1 MNNKILWKPSKEY
14 KENSQMYD
22 FLSRIS
28 EKYNLPDN
36 EYHTIHDWS
45 IKNTTY
51 FWAEIWDYCDV
62 KYSKLYSEVIDD
74 PKKMPGAKWFSG
86 ARLNFAENLLRRKDN
101 HKAIIFRG
109 ETSVELELT
118 YTELYEQ
125 VRRASAALRKA
136 GVQKDDHIA
145 AFMPNMPE
153 TVIMML
159 AAASIG
165 AAWSST
171 SPDFGIK
178 GVSDRFS
185 QIEPTIILAADGY
198 YYKGKVFDS
207 QEKLK
212 GIIHNL
218 PSVDTIVLVDYT
230 GNANTDIIPN
240 SVLWDNFVVATD
252 EELIFEQL
260 PFDHP
265 LYIIFS
271 SGTTGLPKSIVH
283 SAGGTLL
290 QHLKEL
296 ILHSNISS
304 DQTVFYYTTCGWMMW
319 NWFISSLATGATLV
333 LYDGNPFYPGP
344 DALLKMADEL
354 NISFFGT
361 SAKYIAS
368 LEAEGIKPSEVS
380 DFSNLKVI
388 ASTGSPLSDES
399 FEFVYRD
406 WKKDV
411 QLSSIAG
418 GTDIISCFM
427 LGNPT
432 LPVYKSEIQCKGFGM
447 DIDCFDEQG
456 NSLIDE
462 QGELVC
468 KTAFPSMPIYF
479 WNDENNEKYMST
491 YFDTFPGIWRH
502 GDFIVI
508 TKRGGIIMYGRSD
521 ATLNP
526 QGVRI
531 GTAEIYRVVENMEEI
546 MDSVVVGK
554 KEDSDEIV
562 VLFVKLNEG
571 IKLTDDL
578 QKRIKSNIRNGCSP
592 RHVPEII
599 KTVPDIP
606 HTINGKKVE
615 IAVKKIIN
623 GDEVMNKDALAN
635 PECLDFFKDVL
646 NY

>member
-1 MNNKILWKPSKEY
+1 MSDKILWQPATGYKRNSK
-14 KENSQMYD
+14 MYG
-22 FLSRIS
+22 FLNHIYN
-28 EKYNLPDN
+28 KYNLPDN
-36 EYHTIHDWS
+36 EYYTIHQWS
-45 IKNTTY
+45 VDNTAD
-51 FWAEIWDYCDV
+51 FWAEIWDFCDV
-62 KYSKLYSEVIDD
+62 KYSKPFDYVIDN
-74 PKKMPGAKWFSG
+74 PKKMPGAKWFPG

-101 HKAIIFRG
+101 RKAIIFRG
-109 ETSVELELT
+109 ETSVKREMT
-118 YTELYEQ
+118 YAELYEQ
-125 VRRASAALRKA
+125 VRRAAAALRKS
-136 GVQKDDHIA
+136 GVDKNDHIA

-185 QIEPTIILAADGY
+185 QIEPKIILAADGY
-198 YYKGKVFDS
+198 FYKGKVFDS
-207 QEKLK
+207 QRKLK
-212 GIIHNL
+212 DIIHNL
-218 PSVDTIVLVDYT
+218 PTVEKTILVDYT
-230 GNANTDIIPN
+230 GTAGTSMIPD
-240 SVLWDNFVVATD
+240 SVLWDDFVVPTD
-252 EELIFEQL
+252 EELVFEQL

-265 LYIIFS
+265 LYIMFS

-290 QHLKEL
+290 QHLKEI

-304 DQTVFYYTTCGWMMW
+304 EQTVFYYTTCGWMMW
-319 NWFISSLATGATLV
+319 NWFVSSLATGATLV

-344 DALLKMADEL
+344 DALLRMADEL
-354 NISFFGT
+354 DISFFGT

-368 LEAEGIKPSEVS
+368 LEAEGVKPEEIS
-380 DFSNLKVI
+380 DFANLKVI
-388 ASTGSPLSDES
+388 ASTGSPLPDSS
-399 FEFVYRD
+399 FEYVYRY

-427 LGNPT
+427 LGNPV
-432 LPVYKSEIQCKGFGM
+432 LPVYKGEIQCKGLGM
-447 DIDCFDEQG
+447 DIDCFDDDG
-456 NSLIDE
+456 NSLIEE

-479 WNDENNEKYMST
+479 WNDKDNEKYKST
-491 YFDTFPGIWRH
+491 YFNVFPGIWRH

-508 TKRGGIIMYGRSD
+508 TEHGGIIMYGRSD

-546 MDSVVVGK
+546 NDSVVVGK
-554 KEDSDEIV
+554 KQDNDEIV
-562 VLFVKLNEG
+562 VLFVKLNDGFELTEELKKQ
-571 IKLTDDL
+571 IKT
-578 QKRIKSNIRNGCSP
+578 NIRNGCSP
-592 RHVPEII
+592 RHVPAVI
-599 KTVPDIP
+599 KAVPDIP
-606 HTINGKKVE
+606 YTINGKKVE

-623 GDEVMNKDALAN
+623 GLEVKNKAALAN
-635 PECLDFFKDVL
+635 PECLKFFKI
-646 NY
+646 